1 MYKEGLAETDSIR
14 KKVMA
19 ALEKYELSEVRNI
32 GIMAHIDAGKTTT
45 TERILFYTGRSYK
58 LGEVHDGTAVM
69 DWMEQ
74 EQERGITITSAATTC
89 DWKGKKINII
99 DTPGHVDFT
108 VEVERSLRVL
118 DGVIAVFCAVGGV
131 EPQSETVWRQA
142 DNYSIPRVAFVN
154 KMDRTGANF
163 ERCVSMIADR
173 LGGNP
178 LPIQLPLGKE
188 SEFECVFDLIE
199 EKMLV
204 FDEQSL
210 GQNIAV
216 EEIPAQYIEEFTAAR
231 MMLLEKLADFDE
243 KIMEKYL
250 DDTIVSAPEIYAA
263 LRKATLALKVVPV
276 LCGSAFKNK
285 GVQPLL
291 DSVVRFLPS
300 PLDVK
305 DVQGEGSKGDIV
317 TRKADPKAKLVGLV
331 FKLMSDS
338 FVENLAFVRI
348 YSGTISVG
356 DKVYNPVKKKQEKIS
371 KLLRLHANKREEVQ
385 QVAAGDIVAIVGLKF
400 TTTGD
405 TLCQKGDYIILES
418 MDFPDPVIGVAIE
431 PKTKAEEKKLNET
444 LAKIALEDPSFT
456 VTKDLDSGQTI
467 ISGMGELHLEIIV
480 DRLLNDFKVSA
491 NVGTPQVAY
500 KETVEVEHEG
510 EAKFDPQTGAKGQYG
525 HVVIKVRPTERGSG
539 IVFNSLVESDL
550 IPDEF
555 LGAIEKGI
563 VDSLDSG
570 PLIGYPLT
578 DIEVSLVG
586 GSYHEDEST
595 EMAFG
600 VASAMAI
607 RRTTAEA
614 EPKLLEPVMNLEVT
628 TPEEYLGDVIAD
640 LNSKRGK
647 VIGVEAEEKIQILR
661 AHVPLAEMFGYS
673 TSLRS
678 ATQGRANFTMQFWEY
693 DVVPAAKAAL
703 IIKKIRG
710 I

>member
-1 MYKEGLAETDSIR
+1 
-14 KKVMA
+14 MA
-19 ALEKYELSEVRNI
+19 ALKDLSDVRNI

-89 DWKGKKINII
+89 EWKNKKINII

-118 DGVIAVFCAVGGV
+118 DGAIAVFCAVGGV

-142 DNYSIPRVAFVN
+142 NKYSIPRIAFVN
-154 KMDRTGANF
+154 KMDRVGANF
-163 ERCVSMIADR
+163 QRCVSMIKDR
-173 LGGNP
+173 LGANP
-178 LPIQLPLGKE
+178 LPIQIPAGAE
-188 SEFECVFDLIE
+188 AEFEGIIDLIE
-199 EKMLV
+199 EKLLV
-204 FDEQSL
+204 FDEGSL
-210 GQNIAV
+210 GQDIEV
-216 EEIPAQYIEEFTAAR
+216 KEVPAKYKEVFTAAR
-231 MMLLEKLADFDE
+231 MVLLEKLADFDE
-243 KIMEKYL
+243 EIMEKYL
-250 DDTIVSAPEIYAA
+250 DDTRVSAPEIYKA
-263 LRKATLALKVVPV
+263 LRKATLALDIVPV

-291 DSVVRFLPS
+291 DSVIELLPS

-305 DVQGEGSKGDIV
+305 SIEGEGADGEIV
-317 TRKADPKAKLVGLV
+317 TRKSDPNAKLSALV

-338 FVENLAFVRI
+338 FVENLAFVRV
-348 YSGTISVG
+348 YSGTITVG

-371 KLLRLHANKREEVQ
+371 KIMKLHANKREEVREIS
-385 QVAAGDIVAIVGLKF
+385 AGDIAALVGLKF

-405 TLCQKGDYIILES
+405 TLCEKGDFVILES
-418 MDFPDPVIGVAIE
+418 MEFPDPVIGVAIE
-431 PKTKAEEKKLNET
+431 PKSKAEEKKLEET
-444 LAKIALEDPSFT
+444 LDKIALEDPSFT
-456 VTKDLDSGQTI
+456 VTTDADTGQKI

-480 DRLLNDFKVSA
+480 DRLLNEFKVSA

-500 KETVEVEHEG
+500 KETIESSHEAEG
-510 EAKFDPQTGAKGQYG
+510 KFDQLTGAKGQFG
-525 HVVIKVRPTERGSG
+525 HVVIKVEPLKRGEG
-539 IVFNSLVESDL
+539 VEFVSKVDGSL
-550 IPDEF
+550 IPEEF
-555 LGAIEKGI
+555 LEFIEKGI

-578 DIEVSLVG
+578 DIKISLVG

-600 VASAMAI
+600 IAGAMAI
-607 RRTTAEA
+607 RRASSEA
-614 EPKLLEPVMNLEVT
+614 SPKLLEPVMSLEVT
-628 TPEEYLGDVIAD
+628 TPEEYVGDVIAD
-640 LNSKRGK
+640 VNGKRGK
-647 VIGVEAEEKIQILR
+647 IVGVEAEDSLQILK

-678 ATQGRANFTMQFWEY
+678 ATQGRANFTMQFLEY
-693 DVVPAAKAAL
+693 DVVPAQKAEK